1 MHERLAHWLDDRG
14 DGDELVGTHLERA
27 ALDAPAVAL
36 SREAALRLS
45 RAGARADARL
55 DDPAALSLFQRAAA
69 LLAPDDPLR
78 LDVDCALGKTLK
90 ALSELPRA
98 VALLE
103 DVADRSRLA
112 GNRRTELRAEV
123 ELVWPRLLDGSL
135 SNAAA
140 EELLDE
146 AIAYCGEVG
155 DHLGVARAEF
165 THALRLGDFGHQ
177 ADHAMEHVVKAEAAY
192 RRAGIEGVTVA
203 PVMWFALL
211 GTTTVESA
219 IDLCQR
225 HLNENSDHPRRVAGI
240 RLCLASL
247 WALADNRENA
257 LAWLALARGDFVEL
271 GMEVELEVIAAQAAG
286 SIEAHNHEWE
296 AAEETFRRALA
307 YTRERG
313 WTFYRAWGAYFL
325 SRLAETALGR
335 GDPHLAAE
343 LAEEAARSLKVDDR
357 LTRISS
363 RRVLGR
369 AFAATGHPRKA
380 VSMAREALELAR
392 ASDDLVEK
400 GEATL
405 DLADVLRDVGRRD
418 EAREAAIEG
427 LALLERK
434 GARLLVNNGQRRF
447 RELLAETDGEA
458 RGSSSPVDAPST
470 ARRANTTRHPGG
482 SSELPDLRPAGRR
495 GRGNA
500 RGA

>member
-1 MHERLAHWLDDRG
+1 MHETFARWLDDRG
-14 DGDELVGTHLERA
+14 EGDELVGTHLERA
-27 ALDAPAVAL
+27 ALDGSALAL

-55 DDPAALSLFQRAAA
+55 DDPAALSLFERAAA

-78 LDVDCALGKTLK
+78 LEVDCALGKTLK
-90 ALSELPRA
+90 DLSELPRA
-98 VALLE
+98 VTLLE

-112 GNRRTELRAEV
+112 DNRRTELRAEV

-135 SNAAA
+135 PNAAA

-155 DHLGVARAEF
+155 DHLGVARAEY
-165 THALRLGDFGHQ
+165 THSLRLGDFGHQ
-177 ADHAMEHVVKAEAAY
+177 ADQAMEHVVKAAAAY
-192 RRAGIEGVTVA
+192 SRAGIEGMTIGPEVV
-203 PVMWFALL
+203 FALL
-211 GTTTVESA
+211 GTTTVENA

-225 HLNENSDHPRRVAGI
+225 HLNENPDHPRRVAGI

-247 WALADNRENA
+247 RALDDDRESA

-286 SIEAHNHEWE
+286 SIEAYYGEWE
-296 AAEETFRRALA
+296 AAEATFGRALA

-335 GDPHLAAE
+335 DDPHLAAE

-357 LTRISS
+357 LTRIWS

-380 VSMAREALELAR
+380 VSMAREAVESAR
-392 ASDDLVEK
+392 ACDDLVEQ
-400 GEATL
+400 GEAIL
-405 DLADVLRDVGRRD
+405 DLADVLSDVRRRD

-434 GARLLVNNGQRRF
+434 GARLLVNNGRRRF
-447 RELLAETDGEA
+447 GELLGETDGGA
-458 RGSSSPVDAPST
+458 RSSSSPADAPINS
-470 ARRANTTRHPGG
+470 
-482 SSELPDLRPAGRR
+482 
-495 GRGNA
+495 
-500 RGA
+500 